1 MPPAA
6 QKWLGSRTR
15 TATPSA
21 SPNFEPRKSLWGTVH
36 RVILIPM
43 DIERT
48 MQFIVEQ
55 QAQFWASVQ
64 KHDEQVAEMRAAA
77 AKAAAKHD
85 ERIAKNSEQIATLT
99 DLVGRLAQ
107 AEIRLAEQMQG
118 HEARLASLE
127 TKTTQLFERLDR
139 FI

>member
-1 MPPAA
+1 
-6 QKWLGSRTR
+6 
-15 TATPSA
+15 
-21 SPNFEPRKSLWGTVH
+21 
-36 RVILIPM
+36 M

-64 KHDEQVAEMRAAA
+64 KHDEQIAELRV
-77 AKAAAKHD
+77 AAAKHD
-85 ERIAKNSEQIATLT
+85 EQIAKSSEQIATLT

-107 AEIRLAEQMQG
+107 AEIRLTEQMQGHEARLSEQLQG

-127 TKTTQLFERLDR
+127 TKATQLFERMDR
-139 FI
+139 FIQGFEGNGHKPQSS

>member
-1 MPPAA
+1 
-6 QKWLGSRTR
+6 
-15 TATPSA
+15 
-21 SPNFEPRKSLWGTVH
+21 
-36 RVILIPM
+36 M

-139 FI
+139 FIQGLEGNGHKPQSS

>member
-1 MPPAA
+1 
-6 QKWLGSRTR
+6 
-15 TATPSA
+15 
-21 SPNFEPRKSLWGTVH
+21 
-36 RVILIPM
+36 M

-64 KHDEQVAEMRAAA
+64 KHDQQIAEL
-77 AKAAAKHD
+77 KAGMVKHD
-85 ERIAKNSEQIATLT
+85 EQIAKNSEQIATLT

-107 AEIRLAEQMQG
+107 AEIRLVERIQGQEARLGEQMQG

-127 TKTTQLFERLDR
+127 TKATQLFERMDR
-139 FI
+139 FIQGLEGNGHKPR